1 VSGAD
6 VFVSKVSLP
15 LETAPFG
22 ALSRVGS
29 RLRRPECAGG
39 TQRSMMI
46 PAKSSLARQSL
57 VRREAECTEADQ
69 PDSPRCGGKQA
80 SLSVLVSRSL
90 FGSNSRWSTI

>member
-1 VSGAD
+1 
-6 VFVSKVSLP
+6 
-15 LETAPFG
+15 
-22 ALSRVGS
+22 
-29 RLRRPECAGG
+29 
-39 TQRSMMI
+39 MMI
-46 PAKSSLARQSL
+46 PAKSSLAHQSL